1 MKSMLTRLAAS
12 ATISIL
18 MLAGI
23 FAGAPAQAGGSTHA
37 SCSNVFVQVICIGT
51 INNNPITITIGD
63 INILNGNQINILN
76 VQENNLLNN
85 VASENDIQTQV
96 NDIASGNVVIL
107 KDVLNIFI
115 CQVKVV
121 EIGVINTNIAKCN

>member
-18 MLAGI
+18 MLGGI
-23 FAGAPAQAGGSTHA
+23 FAGAPAQAGGTTHA

-76 VQENNLLNN
+76 VQATRTSPNATRRELRRAEAAGVWDVPRRL
-85 VASENDIQTQV
+85 ASRPW
-96 NDIASGNVVIL
+96 SGRRRAQG
-107 KDVLNIFI
+107 
-115 CQVKVV
+115 CQVYP
-121 EIGVINTNIAKCN
+121 TS